1 MATFSR
7 EIMISIFS
15 LRILT
20 QSDLKEVRRVK
31 ISASAHS
38 KLTGANTM

>member
-20 QSDLKEVRRVK
+20 LSDLKEVRRVET
-31 ISASAHS
+31 SASAHS
-38 KLTGANTM
+38 KLMGANTM

>member
-20 QSDLKEVRRVK
+20 QSDLKETGRVETSV
-31 ISASAHS
+31 SAYS
-38 KLTGANTM
+38 KLMGANMM